1 METLIAH
8 PKNEDQAAALKA
20 VMKVLSI
27 DFETAE
33 NSYNPEFV
41 KKVLTGVNSR
51 KSGKPGQKMDP
62 QNLWK

>member
-41 KKVLTGVNSR
+41 KDILQAREDIKGGKGV
-51 KSGKPGQKMDP
+51 KIAVEE
-62 QNLWK
+62 LWK